1 MPYLIQ
7 EKGLGR
13 KIKINTCRFF
23 CLLLISH
30 NDAAAS
36 ARAYIDLLCFFCL
49 SCLCLTVRGVGPIP
63 ETFRV
68 CVFFFRKIAT
78 NHQILGGVK
87 SSIL

>member
-36 ARAYIDLLCFFCL
+36 ARLYRFAIIFFCL
-49 SCLCLTVRGVGPIP
+49 SLTAREVGPIP
-63 ETFRV
+63 GTFRV
-68 CVFFFRKIAT
+68 CVF
-78 NHQILGGVK
+78 LK
-87 SSIL
+87 SQRINKF